1 VKSFFVVQKVYK
13 MAFVFYSYGNVNN
26 SNNSIKTFAH
36 ENERKLKENNQMEKK
51 VERVSKAPS
60 RTQN

>member
-1 VKSFFVVQKVYK
+1 